1 MIDPFLAIAESLAL
15 SRSEL
20 TVVDRYRNDPQGR
33 AFLPMSDLL
42 RTHQKRDEAIE
53 LLMRGLQL
61 HPGFSA
67 ARVIL
72 ARELYTKGILS
83 DALEILLNS
92 PVALDDN
99 ALAQKLFFRLYILAG
114 DLTRVELVRHQLET
128 RSMMDDETRELADRL
143 GLQGFDGAQMH
154 LIHEFRSRGVEPRL
168 FSVDPASS
176 GQMESSETEQE
187 FNNIADD
194 YAQVPLNQ
202 VFAGINE
209 GDDQKLDLGGVAMDS
224 TTLAEIYEKQ
234 RLFGKALEV
243 YRRLLRINP
252 GNDHLRQQLRRVAKQ
267 VHQQRK
273 EDLEIDA
280 SIVDEMEQIEVIDRQ
295 MRFYTK
301 ILNKLS

>member
-53 LLMRGLQL
+53 LLMRGVQM

-72 ARELYTKGILS
+72 ARELYTKGLLS
-83 DALEILLNS
+83 DALEVLLNS
-92 PVALDDN
+92 PVSLNDN
-99 ALAQKLFFRLYILAG
+99 ALAQKLLFRLYILAG
-114 DLTRVELVRHQLET
+114 DLSRVEMVRHQLET
-128 RSMMDDETRELADRL
+128 HTVMDDETRELADHL
-143 GLQGFDGAQMH
+143 GLQGFEGAKMH
-154 LIHEFRSRGVEPRL
+154 LIHEFRNRGIEPRL
-168 FSVDPASS
+168 FSVDVAEAGKFSS
-176 GQMESSETEQE
+176 GDSEQD
-187 FNNIADD
+187 FASIADD
-194 YAQVPLNQ
+194 YAQIPLNQ
-202 VFAGINE
+202 VFSGIDE
-209 GDDQKLDLGGVAMDS
+209 GDGEKFDLGGVAMDS

-234 RLFGKALEV
+234 RLFGKSLEV

-252 GNDHLRQQLRRVAKQ
+252 GNDHLRQQLRRVAKLA
-267 VHQQRK
+267 HEQRR

-295 MRFYTK
+295 IRFYTK